1 MPMFAHR
8 SLGIKVIGDIDIWK
22 SKWTDETYQ
31 YFAVEKMHFAKV
43 RNKDGKLIADKTSII
58 YNGHIIIENIPLKAY
73 EYIVNGKSAIDW
85 IMERYVV
92 TIDKASQIK
101 NDPNDWSRE
110 HNQPR
115 YVLDLL
121 LSVILLS
128 NRTVDIINTLPKLN
142 I

>member
-1 MPMFAHR
+1 
-8 SLGIKVIGDIDIWK
+8 
-22 SKWTDETYQ
+22 
-31 YFAVEKMHFAKV
+31 
-43 RNKDGKLIADKTSII
+43 
-58 YNGHIIIENIPLKAY
+58 
-73 EYIVNGKSAIDW
+73 
-85 IMERYVV
+85 MERYAV

-110 HNQPR
+110 HKQPR

-121 LSVILLS
+121 LSVIVLS